1 MRPTIQEMY
10 LKDTIVER
18 GEPADLDCAAD
29 GDPLPNVWWM
39 RDGRMEMRQKVSSVL
54 QCQCC

>member
-1 MRPTIQEMY
+1 MY

-29 GDPLPNVWWM
+29 GDPLPEVRWM
-39 RDGRMEMRQKVSSVL
+39 RDGRFERRQEVSMPCL
-54 QCQCC
+54 LDF